1 MEKSPSTIYYKRARF
16 LTHLPVDRLYT
27 KSHYWLA
34 SSPAAS
40 PGDWRVGVTK
50 FAGRML
56 GDMVEFGFS
65 VKQGDRIEV
74 GQVIGW
80 MEGFKAVSDLY
91 SAAAGE
97 FVGSNPALDGDITLM
112 DAKPYAE
119 GWLYEVR
126 GEPDPSAV
134 DVNGYIALLDA
145 TIDKMLTSRH
155 DGADDA

>member
-1 MEKSPSTIYYKRARF
+1 MEKPPSTIYYKRARF
-16 LTHLPVDRLYT
+16 LTHLPVERLYT

-34 SSPAAS
+34 SSPR
-40 PGDWRVGVTK
+40 GGWRVGVTR

-65 VKQGDRIEV
+65 VKQGERIEV
-74 GQVIGW
+74 GQAIGW

-112 DAKPYAE
+112 DTRPYAE

-126 GEPDPSAV
+126 GQPDPSAV

-145 TIDKMLTSRH
+145 TIDKMLISRH
-155 DGADDA
+155 DGADDV